1 MEQKILLNMDGK
13 EVEATA
19 GQTIL
24 EVARAQGISIP
35 TLCHYE
41 GTTEV
46 GACRVCVVEVEN
58 ARTLIPSCCTP
69 VSPGMVIKTGSPKVI
84 EARKMIVELLWSSG
98 DHNCLTCEKNGD
110 CELQD
115 LIYLLGLEKPR
126 YPISPP
132 KYEIEQT
139 SSLIQRDLNKCILC
153 GRCVRVCNEIQVNE
167 VIDFSGRG
175 ASTKVGPAFGAD
187 YIDSICYFCG
197 ECVDACPVGALTFRQ
212 ARFAGRPWEIKKV
225 RTTCPYCGVGCQMD
239 LNIHNNRIV
248 KVTGNRAYKQPNGGS
263 LCVKGRFG
271 LDFVAHPDRL
281 KVPMI
286 RREKG
291 QELAEASWDEAYD
304 FIAGRLEKIKAESG
318 PDSIA
323 GLASARC
330 TNEENYLFQKFM
342 RAVIGTNNVDHCARL
357 CHSVTIAGMVAAFG
371 SGAMTNSIEEIESS
385 ELLMVIGSNTTENHP
400 VISSRIKRAVRQHGA
415 KLLVID
421 PREIDL
427 VRYATLWIRQKPG
440 TDVAVL
446 NGMMHVIIA
455 ENLYAEKYVAERTKG
470 FEEMAKTV
478 AAYTPEVVEKISGVP
493 AQDLREAARLYAR
506 ADRAAILF
514 AMGITQHTTGTDN
527 VKSCA
532 NLAMLCGNVGIEGG
546 GVDPLRGQNNVQGAC
561 DMGALPNVFPSYQP
575 VESSDA
581 RATLEK
587 AWDVALSPAPGKT
600 IMEMMDA
607 AAAGQIRALY
617 VMGENP
623 MLSDPDL
630 THVEKSLKNLDLFIV
645 QDIFMTETAKFADV
659 VLPTA
664 CFAEKD
670 GTFTNTERRIQ
681 RVRKAVQPPGQA
693 RADWEIIAALATR
706 MGYPMRYSSP
716 AAIMGEINAV
726 APIYGGIN
734 YARIEEEGLQWPCP
748 SEDHPGTRFLH
759 KDGFSRGLGLFHAV
773 EYIPPAELPDQ
784 EYPLILSTGR
794 VLYQFHTGT
803 MTRRSLGSVER
814 CPESLVEINPSDAER
829 LKIADGQM
837 VRVISRRGAVT
848 AKAKLTSRSDRGMI
862 FMNFHFHE
870 AAVNIL
876 TNPALDPVGKIPEF
890 KVCAVRVEAVA

>member
-1 MEQKILLNMDGK
+1 MDNKVRMNIDGK
-13 EVEATA
+13 DIEATV

-24 EVARAQGISIP
+24 EVARAQGIAIP

-41 GTTEV
+41 GTTDV
-46 GACRVCVVEVEN
+46 GACRVCVVEIEN
-58 ARTLIPSCCTP
+58 AKTLVPSCCTP
-69 VSPGMVIKTGSPKVI
+69 VSPGMVITTSSPKVI
-84 EARKMIVELLWSSG
+84 AARKMIIELLWSSG
-98 DHNCLTCEKNGD
+98 DHNCLTCEKNGA

-115 LIYLLGLEKPR
+115 LIYQLGLEKPR
-126 YPISPP
+126 FQIAPP
-132 KYEIEQT
+132 GHKIEQT
-139 SSLIQRDLNKCILC
+139 NAMIQRDLNKCILC

-167 VIDFSGRG
+167 VLDFSGRG
-175 ASTKVGPAFGAD
+175 ARTKVGPAFAAD

-197 ECVDACPVGALTFRQ
+197 ECVDACPVGALTFKQ
-212 ARFAGRPWEIKKV
+212 ARFAGRPWELKKV

-271 LDFVAHPDRL
+271 LDFVGHPDRL
-281 KVPMI
+281 KAPLL

-291 QELAEASWDEAYD
+291 GEFTEASWNEAYD
-304 FIAGRLEKIKAESG
+304 FIANRLGKIKAESG

-323 GLASARC
+323 GLSSARC
-330 TNEENYLFQKFM
+330 ANEENYLFQKFM

-371 SGAMTNSIEEIESS
+371 SGAMTNSIEEIELAD
-385 ELLMVIGSNTTENHP
+385 LLLVTGSNTTETHP

-415 KLLVID
+415 RLIVID
-421 PREIDL
+421 PREVDL
-427 VRYATLWIRQKPG
+427 VHYATLWLRQKPG

-446 NGMMHVIIA
+446 NGIMNVIIA
-455 ENLYAEKYVAERTKG
+455 EGLYAQEYIAERTKG
-470 FEEMAKTV
+470 FETMAQTV
-478 AAYTPEVVEKISGVP
+478 AGYTPEKVEMISGVP
-493 AQDLREAARLYAR
+493 AQDLRAAAHLYAK
-506 ADRAAILF
+506 ANRAAILF

-532 NLAMLCGNVGIEGG
+532 NLAMLCGNIGIEGG

-575 VESSDA
+575 VESLDA
-581 RATLEK
+581 RSTLEK
-587 AWDVALSPAPGKT
+587 AWDVSLSPKPGKT
-600 IMEMMDA
+600 VMEMMEA
-607 AAAGQIRALY
+607 AASGEIRALY

-630 THVEKSLKNLDLFIV
+630 THVEKALKNLDLLIV
-645 QDIFMTETAKFADV
+645 QDIFLTETAQLADV
-659 VLPTA
+659 VLPAA

-670 GTFTNTERRIQ
+670 GTFTNTERRVQ
-681 RVRKAVQPPGQA
+681 RIRKAVQPPGQA
-693 RADWEIIAALATR
+693 KADLEIIAAIATK
-706 MGYPMRYSSP
+706 MGYPMPYQSSG
-716 AAIMGEINAV
+716 AIMGEINSV
-726 APIYGGIN
+726 APIYGGIT

-784 EYPLILSTGR
+784 DYPFILSTGR
-794 VLYQFHTGT
+794 VLYQYHTGT
-803 MTRRSLGSVER
+803 MTRRSAGSEEL
-814 CPESLVEINPSDAER
+814 CPESLVEINPTDADG
-829 LKIADGQM
+829 LGIANGQM
-837 VRVISRRGAVT
+837 VMVTSRRGRVRV
-848 AKAKLTSRSDRGMI
+848 KAKITNRSDQGTI

-870 AAVNIL
+870 TAVNML
-876 TNPALDPVGKIPEF
+876 TNPALDPIGKIPEF
-890 KVCAVRVEAVA
+890 KVCAVRVEAA

>member
-1 MEQKILLNMDGK
+1 MDNKVRMNIDGK
-13 EVEATA
+13 DIEATV

-24 EVARAQGISIP
+24 EVARAQGIAIP

-41 GTTEV
+41 GTTDV
-46 GACRVCVVEVEN
+46 GACRVCVVEIEN
-58 ARTLIPSCCTP
+58 AKTLVPSCCTP
-69 VSPGMVIKTGSPKVI
+69 VSPGMVITTSSPKVI
-84 EARKMIVELLWSSG
+84 AARKMIIELLWSSG
-98 DHNCLTCEKNGD
+98 DHNCLTCEKNGA

-115 LIYLLGLEKPR
+115 LIYQLGLEKPR
-126 YPISPP
+126 FQIAPP
-132 KYEIEQT
+132 GHKIEQT
-139 SSLIQRDLNKCILC
+139 NAMIQRDLNKCILC

-167 VIDFSGRG
+167 VLDFSGRG
-175 ASTKVGPAFGAD
+175 ARTKVGPAFAAD

-197 ECVDACPVGALTFRQ
+197 ECVDACPVGALTFKQ
-212 ARFAGRPWEIKKV
+212 ARFAGRPWELKKV

-271 LDFVAHPDRL
+271 LDFVGHPDRL
-281 KVPMI
+281 KAPLL

-291 QELAEASWDEAYD
+291 GEFTEASWNEAYD
-304 FIAGRLEKIKAESG
+304 FIANRLGKIKAESG

-323 GLASARC
+323 GLSSARC
-330 TNEENYLFQKFM
+330 ANEENYLFQKFM

-371 SGAMTNSIEEIESS
+371 SGAMTNSIEEIELAD
-385 ELLMVIGSNTTENHP
+385 LLLVTGSNTTETHP

-415 KLLVID
+415 GLIVID
-421 PREIDL
+421 PREVDL
-427 VRYATLWIRQKPG
+427 VHYATLWLRQKPG

-446 NGMMHVIIA
+446 NGIMNVIIA
-455 ENLYAEKYVAERTKG
+455 EGLYAQEYIAERTKG
-470 FEEMAKTV
+470 FETMAQTV
-478 AAYTPEVVEKISGVP
+478 AGYTPEKVEMVSGVP
-493 AQDLREAARLYAR
+493 AQDLRAAAHLYAK
-506 ADRAAILF
+506 ANRAAILF

-532 NLAMLCGNVGIEGG
+532 NLAMLCGNIGIEGG

-575 VESSDA
+575 VESLDA
-581 RATLEK
+581 RSTLEK
-587 AWDVALSPAPGKT
+587 AWDVSLSPKPGKT
-600 IMEMMDA
+600 VMEMMEA
-607 AAAGQIRALY
+607 AASGEIRALY

-630 THVEKSLKNLDLFIV
+630 THVEKALKNLDLLIV
-645 QDIFMTETAKFADV
+645 QDIFLTETAQLADV

-670 GTFTNTERRIQ
+670 GTFTNTERRVQ
-681 RVRKAVQPPGQA
+681 RIRKAVQPPGQA
-693 RADWEIIAALATR
+693 KADLEIIAAIATK
-706 MGYPMRYSSP
+706 MGYPMPYQSSG
-716 AAIMGEINAV
+716 AIMGEINSV
-726 APIYGGIN
+726 APIYGGIT

-784 EYPLILSTGR
+784 DYPFILSTGR
-794 VLYQFHTGT
+794 VLYQYHTGT
-803 MTRRSLGSVER
+803 MTRRSAGSEEL
-814 CPESLVEINPSDAER
+814 CPESLVEINPTDADG
-829 LKIADGQM
+829 LGIANGQM
-837 VRVISRRGAVT
+837 VMVTSRRGRVRV
-848 AKAKLTSRSDRGMI
+848 KAKITNRSDQGTI

-870 AAVNIL
+870 TAVNML
-876 TNPALDPVGKIPEF
+876 TNPALDPIGKIPEF
-890 KVCAVRVEAVA
+890 KVCAVRVEAA